1 MPNVVPFLS
10 YVLIVTFTPGPNNI
24 MSFVMG
30 SKYGFARTLPFRL
43 GVAVGFGLVMIASS
57 YLNLLLFNIVPKMKP
72 VAEITGGA
80 YMLYLAARVLTS
92 RVDAAGE
99 DAHLTSFP
107 AGAALQ
113 FVNPKA
119 ILYGLTV
126 TATFITPYYHSP
138 ASLLLFSALLGS
150 ISLASTSCWAMFG
163 TGIQR
168 LLGRYGRALN
178 IAMAL
183 LLVYTAASVS
193 GLLPRVQALVRAILA
208 GGA

>member
-1 MPNVVPFLS
+1 
-10 YVLIVTFTPGPNNI
+10 
-24 MSFVMG
+24 MSLAMG

-43 GVAVGFGLVMIASS
+43 GVAAGFGLVMIASS
-57 YLNLLLFNIVPKMKP
+57 YLNLLLFNIMPKMKP
-72 VAEITGGA
+72 IAETIGGA
-80 YMLYLAARVLTS
+80 YMLYLAARVLMS
-92 RVDAAGE
+92 EVDAAHE
-99 DAHLTSFP
+99 DAHLMSFP

-126 TATFITPYYHSP
+126 TATFITPYYHSA
-138 ASLLLFSALLGS
+138 ASLLFFSALLGS

-163 TGIQR
+163 AGIQR
-168 LLGRYGRALN
+168 LLGRYGRSLN
-178 IAMAL
+178 IVMAL

-193 GLLPRVQALVRAILA
+193 GVLPRIQALVRVVLA

>member
-1 MPNVVPFLS
+1 MRS
-10 YVLIVTFTPGPNNI
+10 I
-24 MSFVMG
+24 
-30 SKYGFARTLPFRL
+30 
-43 GVAVGFGLVMIASS
+43 
-57 YLNLLLFNIVPKMKP
+57 
-72 VAEITGGA
+72 AEIVGGA
-80 YMLYLAARVLTS
+80 YMLYLAARVLMS
-92 RVDAAGE
+92 KVDATDG
-99 DAHLTSFP
+99 DARLTSFP

-126 TATFITPYYHSP
+126 TATFITPYYRSP
-138 ASLLLFSALLGS
+138 ASILFFSALLGA
-150 ISLASTSCWAMFG
+150 ISLASTSCRAMFG

-193 GLLPRVQALVRAILA
+193 GVLPRVHALVHAVLE

>member
-1 MPNVVPFLS
+1 MPRVVPFVS

-72 VAEITGGA
+72 VAEIIGGA

-150 ISLASTSCWAMFG
+150 ISLASTSCWAVFG

-168 LLGRYGRALN
+168 LLGRYGSALN
-178 IAMAL
+178 IVMAL

-193 GLLPRVQALVRAILA
+193 GVLPRLHALVQAVLA

>member
-1 MPNVVPFLS
+1 MPNVIPFMS

-30 SKYGFARTLPFRL
+30 SKHGFARTLPFRL

-57 YLNLLLFNIVPKMKP
+57 YLNLFLFSVVPKMRP
-72 VAEITGGA
+72 VAEIVGGA
-80 YMLYLAARVLTS
+80 YMLYLAARVLMS
-92 RVDAAGE
+92 KVDAPNE

-113 FVNPKA
+113 FINPKA

-126 TATFITPYYHSP
+126 TATFITPYYHSA
-138 ASLLLFSALLGS
+138 ASLLFFSALLGS

-163 TGIQR
+163 AGIQR
-168 LLGRYGRALN
+168 LLGRYGRSLN

-183 LLVYTAASVS
+183 LLVYAAASVS
-193 GLLPRVQALVRAILA
+193 GVLPRIQALIRAA
-208 GGA
+208 RPGGV

>member
-43 GVAVGFGLVMIASS
+43 GVAVGFSLVMIASS

-72 VAEITGGA
+72 IAEIIGGA
-80 YMLYLAARVLTS
+80 YMLYLAARVLMS
-92 RVDAAGE
+92 KVDDADE
-99 DAHLTSFP
+99 DAHLISFP

-126 TATFITPYYHSP
+126 TATFITPYYHSL
-138 ASLLLFSALLGS
+138 ASLLFFSALLGS
-150 ISLASTSCWAMFG
+150 MSLASTSCWAVFG

-168 LLGRYGRALN
+168 LLGKYGRALN
-178 IAMAL
+178 IVMAL

-193 GLLPRVQALVRAILA
+193 GVLPRVQSLVQAVLA

>member
-1 MPNVVPFLS
+1 MPNVIPFMS

-30 SKYGFARTLPFRL
+30 SKHGFARTLPFRL

-57 YLNLLLFNIVPKMKP
+57 YLNLFLFSVVPKMRP
-72 VAEITGGA
+72 VAEIVGGA
-80 YMLYLAARVLTS
+80 YMLYLAARVLMS
-92 RVDAAGE
+92 KVDAPNE

-113 FVNPKA
+113 FINPKA

-126 TATFITPYYHSP
+126 TATFITPYYHSA
-138 ASLLLFSALLGS
+138 ASLLFFSALLGS

-163 TGIQR
+163 AGIQR
-168 LLGRYGRALN
+168 LLGRYGRSLN

-183 LLVYTAASVS
+183 LLVYAAASVS
-193 GLLPRVQALVRAILA
+193 GVLPRIQALIRAARL
-208 GGA
+208 GGV

>member
-1 MPNVVPFLS
+1 MPNVISFMS

-30 SKYGFARTLPFRL
+30 SKHGFARTLPFRL

-57 YLNLLLFNIVPKMKP
+57 YLNLFLFSVVPKMRP
-72 VAEITGGA
+72 VAEIVGGA
-80 YMLYLAARVLTS
+80 YMLYLAARVLMS
-92 RVDAAGE
+92 KVDAPNE

-113 FVNPKA
+113 FINPKA

-126 TATFITPYYHSP
+126 TATFITPYYHSA
-138 ASLLLFSALLGS
+138 ASLLFFSALLGS

-163 TGIQR
+163 AGIQR
-168 LLGRYGRALN
+168 LLGRYGRSLN

-183 LLVYTAASVS
+183 LLVYAAASVS
-193 GLLPRVQALVRAILA
+193 GVLPRIQALIRAA
-208 GGA
+208 RPGGV

>member
-1 MPNVVPFLS
+1 MPNVIPFLS

-57 YLNLLLFNIVPKMKP
+57 YLNLFLFNVVPKMKP
-72 VAEITGGA
+72 IAEIVGGA

-92 RVDAAGE
+92 KVDASNE
-99 DAHLTSFP
+99 DTHLISLP

-113 FVNPKA
+113 FINPKA

-126 TATFITPYYHSP
+126 TATFITPYYSSG
-138 ASLLLFSALLGS
+138 AALLFFSALLGS
-150 ISLASTSCWAMFG
+150 ISLASTSCWAVFG

-193 GLLPRVQALVRAILA
+193 GSIPRIQALIHAVVTR
-208 GGA
+208 GC

>member
-1 MPNVVPFLS
+1 MPNVISFMS

-30 SKYGFARTLPFRL
+30 SKHGFARTLPFRL

-57 YLNLLLFNIVPKMKP
+57 YLNLFLFSVVPKMRP
-72 VAEITGGA
+72 VAEIVGGA
-80 YMLYLAARVLTS
+80 YMLYLAARALMS
-92 RVDAAGE
+92 KVDAPNE

-113 FVNPKA
+113 FINPKA

-126 TATFITPYYHSP
+126 TATFITPYYHSA
-138 ASLLLFSALLGS
+138 ASLLFFSALLGS

-163 TGIQR
+163 AGIQR
-168 LLGRYGRALN
+168 LLGRYGRSLN

-183 LLVYTAASVS
+183 LLVYAAASVS
-193 GLLPRVQALVRAILA
+193 GVLPRIQALIRAA
-208 GGA
+208 RPGGV

>member
-1 MPNVVPFLS
+1 MPNVISFMS

-30 SKYGFARTLPFRL
+30 SKHGFARTLPFRL

-57 YLNLLLFNIVPKMKP
+57 YLNLFLFSVVPKMRP
-72 VAEITGGA
+72 VAEIVGGA
-80 YMLYLAARVLTS
+80 YMLYLAARVLMS
-92 RVDAAGE
+92 KVDAPNE

-113 FVNPKA
+113 FINPKA

-126 TATFITPYYHSP
+126 TATFITPYYHSA
-138 ASLLLFSALLGS
+138 ASLLFFSALLGS

-163 TGIQR
+163 AGIQR
-168 LLGRYGRALN
+168 LLGRYGRSLN

-183 LLVYTAASVS
+183 LLVYAAASVS
-193 GLLPRVQALVRAILA
+193 GVLPRIQALIRAARL
-208 GGA
+208 GGV

>member
-1 MPNVVPFLS
+1 MPNVIPFLS

-24 MSFVMG
+24 MSLVMG

-43 GVAVGFGLVMIASS
+43 GVAVGFGLVMIVSS
-57 YLNLLLFNIVPKMKP
+57 YLNLFLFTVVPKMKP
-72 VAEITGGA
+72 IAETVGGA
-80 YMLYLAARVLTS
+80 YMLYLAARVLMS
-92 RVDAAGE
+92 KVDATND

-107 AGAALQ
+107 AGIVLQ
-113 FVNPKA
+113 FINPKA

-138 ASLLLFSALLGS
+138 VALLFFSALLGS

-168 LLGRYGRALN
+168 LLGRYGRPFN

-193 GLLPRVQALVRAILA
+193 GMLPRIQTLIRAALSRGV
-208 GGA
+208 